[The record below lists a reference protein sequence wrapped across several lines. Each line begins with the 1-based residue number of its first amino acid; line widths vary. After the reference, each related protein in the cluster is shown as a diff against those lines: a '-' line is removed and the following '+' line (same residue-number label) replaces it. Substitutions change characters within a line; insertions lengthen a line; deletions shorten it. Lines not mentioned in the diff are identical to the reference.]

1 MQLIADRAF
10 RYAGRQLQVGD
21 EFTANNRDGR
31 VLVAL
36 NRAHVAEG
44 DEPAKPR
51 KPAKAEKVDQ
61 AEKPAKP
68 RKRTYKRR
76 DMQAE
81 K

>member
-1 MQLIADRAF
+1 MRLIADKAF
-10 RYAGRQLQVGD
+10 RYAGKPLAVGD
-21 EFTANNRDGR
+21 DFEANTRDGR

-51 KPAKAEKVDQ
+51 KPAKTEKVDQ

-76 DMQAE
+76 DMEAE
-81 K
+81 D